1 MDRQS
6 EANVMQALNQ
16 FAAASYVQHLLIAR
30 YTKIT
35 LFSAM
40 PFTGAANI
48 SDATNILL
56 IKEVPSLLALFG
68 KNALN

>member
-6 EANVMQALNQ
+6 ETNVMQALNQ
-16 FAAASYVQHLLIAR
+16 FAVASYVQHLLIAR

-40 PFTGAANI
+40 PFTGAANV
-48 SDATNILL
+48 SDAVNILIL
-56 IKEVPSLLALFG
+56 KEMPSLFALFG
-68 KNALN
+68 KNAEN